1 MAWDECD
8 SISISRQEVQT
19 CMHSLKKKETKLL
32 FEVDGSYGNM
42 V

>member
-8 SISISRQEVQT
+8 SIGISRQEVQT
-19 CMHSLKKKETKLL
+19 CMHSLKKKTKLL